1 MTKIFFT
8 YFTIELHLGTQKDYS
23 SVLRAKDYEDSVKIL
38 EEYFK
43 RKFNPLNKVKY
54 VRVYEIK
61 RYAKFKGKYVD
72 DELWLTLLSCAYPNK
87 ADDLLMTEIE
97 RKSEHRWNIPK
108 NRTTN
113 NGFKAGKEN
122 WAYKNMKGKS
132 LPQEERRNVRY
143 DGKWKEISED
153 EVLYEQEELKD
164 ALKICDG
171 NKSKAAKHLNLNR
184 NTFYKR
190 LRRHPDVDWGDFIKK
205 IKKQQKLENDNSDS
219 RQPPGV

>member
-1 MTKIFFT
+1 MSKILFT

-23 SVLRAKDYEDSVKIL
+23 SVVRAENYEEVVVIL
-38 EEYFK
+38 NEYCK

-61 RYAKFKGKYVD
+61 KYTKFKGKFID
-72 DELWLTLLSCAYPNK
+72 DEMWVTLLACAYPNK
-87 ADDLLMTEIE
+87 ADDLLMTELQ
-97 RKSEHRWNIPK
+97 RKSKHRWNIPK
-108 NRTTN
+108 ERTTN

-132 LPQEERRNVRY
+132 LPQEDRRNVRY
-143 DGKWKEISED
+143 DGKWKEISEE
-153 EVLYEQEELKD
+153 EVLEEQRELID
-164 ALKICDG
+164 ALNICNG
-171 NKSKAAKHLNLNR
+171 NKSNAAKHLNLNR

-190 LRRHPDVDWGDFIKK
+190 LRRHPDVDWDDLVKK
-205 IKKQQKLENDNSDS
+205 IKKSKSNDNSNS